1 MKTMTVKTR
10 QDQAVHCDR
19 CGGLMVWERLSDLD
33 IDGWRCV
40 VCGDF
45 VDPIILT
52 HRRERPETG
61 G

>member
-1 MKTMTVKTR
+1 MKTMMVKTE
-10 QDQAVHCDR
+10 QDRAVHCDR
-19 CGGLMVWERLSDLD
+19 CGGLMVWECLSDLD

-45 VDPIILT
+45 VDPIILA

-61 G
+61 Y